1 MKNKKTDILRE
12 TLIKQATDN
21 IKDPDTLQH
30 FLDKIDKMS
39 EIGFINLSLGKM
51 KDDTKHIGRIFKAQ
65 EPLFNLVTSILQVM
79 EEANPSL
86 FKKSVDELT
95 DGVKFTIGRED
106 STLNETDT
114 IGDVLR
120 CIFNDAFYSMMRDAR
135 RSVDSMEGGIGTIDM
150 LTNCS
155 DEEYEKMSK
164 KYASESYP
172 EDVKDEIEKAT
183 KRLKSKAKKGGVN
196 AEA

>member
-12 TLIKQATDN
+12 TLIKQATEN

-30 FLDKIDKMS
+30 FLDKIEKMS
-39 EIGFINLSLGKM
+39 EIGFINLSLSKL

-65 EPLFNLVTSILQVM
+65 EPLFNLVTTILQIM
-79 EEANPSL
+79 DEANPSL

-120 CIFNDAFYSMMRDAR
+120 CIFNDAFYSMMRDAKN
-135 RSVDSMEGGIGTIDM
+135 SVDDLEGGIGTIDM
-150 LTNCS
+150 LTNVS
-155 DEEYEKMSK
+155 DEDYEKMSK
-164 KYASESYP
+164 KYLTKAYP
-172 EDVKDEIEKAT
+172 KDVEDEIKKAT
-183 KRLKSKAKKGGVN
+183 KKLKSKSKKGGVN